1 MTSED
6 ARVLAAWEQRTL
18 DRSLDDARRRALGK
32 SQRFLAA
39 ASQLMIETGG
49 LAFTVQ
55 EVVDRSQMSLGSFYR
70 AFEGKDELLLAL
82 FEKSVAHGAA
92 MQQSLIADIAD
103 PVEQI
108 QACLTFL
115 ATPRAL
121 AGEGDTPGIRAII
134 MLQFTLAS
142 TRPADLAHALEP
154 QLLVFVDAV
163 ERGITSGQIR
173 ADIPGRRLAEILLSL
188 ALDAAQ
194 NSILRAGVLADADA
208 PDDLWAFCIEGLLN
222 RSANPASG

>member
-1 MTSED
+1 MGGED
-6 ARVLAAWEQRTL
+6 AAALTAWEQRTL

-32 SQRFLAA
+32 SRRFLAA

-55 EVVDRSQMSLGSFYR
+55 EVVDRSKMSLGSFYR

-82 FEKSVAHGAA
+82 FEESVAHGAA

-103 PVEQI
+103 PLEELRTCV
-108 QACLTFL
+108 AFL

-121 AGEGDTPGIRAII
+121 AGDGDTPGIRAII
-134 MLQFTLAS
+134 MLHFTIAS

-154 QLLVFVDAV
+154 QLLIFLDPI
-163 ERGITSGQIR
+163 ERGVASGQIR
-173 ADIPGRRLAEILLSL
+173 ADISSRRLAEIVLSL
-188 ALDAAQ
+188 AIDAAES
-194 NSILRAGVLADADA
+194 SILRAGGLDDADA
-208 PDDLWAFCIEGLLN
+208 PGDLWAFCVEGL
-222 RSANPASG
+222 RGPR